1 MLKGNE
7 KIISEREGEGLRE
20 NGLGLSKEGFLKEE
34 ALNYHHEEQDIGE
47 KGGKKGAVLNL
58 GSAQAD

>member
-7 KIISEREGEGLRE
+7 KVMSKRKRMGAEE
-20 NGLGLSKEGFLKEE
+20 NGLGLSQEGFLKEE
-34 ALNYHHEEQDIGE
+34 AFNDQQDIEG
-47 KGGKKGAVLNL
+47 KGRKKGAVLNL